1 MRDGQTAR
9 KELDWIVACLADLL
23 HFTGCATIEELSANI
38 YDNSDVDTW
47 VSEYEGGVEISTTAC
62 AIGLP
67 YPFTMVE
74 FGDVLD
80 EVEADYLRRCE

>member
-1 MRDGQTAR
+1 MNGPRPRGVHR
-9 KELDWIVACLADLL
+9 INIVVSLADLL
-23 HFTGCATIEELSANI
+23 HFTGCADIEELSTNV

-47 VSEYEGGVEISTTAC
+47 VSEYEGGIEVSTTAG

-67 YPFTMVE
+67 YPFTTVE
-74 FGDVLD
+74 FLGVLD

>member
-1 MRDGQTAR
+1 MDGDTASR
-9 KELDWIVACLADLL
+9 EVDWVVVSLADLL
-23 HFTGCATIEELSANI
+23 HFTGCADIEELSANV

-47 VSEYEGGVEISTTAC
+47 VGEYEDGIEVSTTAG

-74 FGDVLD
+74 FHEVLD